1 MLVPTTGITPNE
13 RHIGHAGRGMSAIP
27 LFVRRF
33 PPHVF
38 PPFRRSLSLGDSHLP
53 KDNWQVIVIS
63 PSRKYVAELLPVISN
78 EIADAPVI
86 EFGGYP
92 STDAL
97 HDLPLSSTP
106 SVCFLDASSDQKAA
120 LTVLAALSA
129 LKANLHIV
137 VLVEEADP
145 NLILQCL
152 RGGAQEFLTRPF
164 TQEQLRQ
171 VLEKL
176 SRLSPSL
183 SLERGRITAIVPA
196 KGACGATTLASN
208 LAVHYKRISD
218 GRVLLADLDP
228 LTGTVS
234 FLLKLKS
241 TYSFLDAL
249 QHADSLD
256 ADLWKGLVGSSQG
269 VDVLLPPENPVDGIQ
284 GLRSAAPILDFAR
297 RIYDHIVVDV
307 GSIYG
312 DWTVSIARAADD
324 VLVVSTN
331 ELPSLQA
338 TARGL
343 QYLESAGVQR
353 HKTKLIVNR
362 FNKDAGL
369 NKEMIEMA
377 LHTEVHHLV
386 PSDYE
391 NVQRALLDG
400 KVIPT
405 TTPFG
410 KSLLTLSQGLLGKT
424 GKETPPAKK
433 PASGG
438 VFSGSLTGLFK
449 AFSRG

>member
-1 MLVPTTGITPNE
+1 M
-13 RHIGHAGRGMSAIP
+13 
-27 LFVRRF
+27 
-33 PPHVF
+33 
-38 PPFRRSLSLGDSHLP
+38 P

-63 PSRKYVAELLPVISN
+63 PSRNYIAELLPVVSN
-78 EIADAPVI
+78 EMTDAPVI
-86 EFGGYP
+86 EIGGYP
-92 STDAL
+92 ASAAL
-97 HDLPLSSTP
+97 QELPLGSMP
-106 SVCFLDASSDQKAA
+106 SVCFLDVSSDRETGLAV
-120 LTVLAALSA
+120 LTGLTA
-129 LKANLHIV
+129 LKANLHVV

-152 RGGAQEFLTRPF
+152 RSGAQEFLTRPF

-183 SLERGRITAIVPA
+183 STERGRVTAIIPA
-196 KGACGATTLASN
+196 KGACGATTLACN
-208 LAVHYKRISD
+208 LAVHHKRLSE

-256 ADLWKGLVGSSQG
+256 ADLWKGLVCTSQNI
-269 VDVLLPPENPVDGIQ
+269 DVLLPPENPVDSIQ
-284 GLRSAAPILDFAR
+284 GLRSAAPVLDFAR
-297 RIYDHIVVDV
+297 RVYDHVVVDV

-312 DWTVSIARAADD
+312 DWTVSIARAADE

-331 ELPSLQA
+331 ELPALQA

-343 QYLESAGVQR
+343 QYLESAGIQR
-353 HKTKLIVNR
+353 HKTKLIINR

-377 LHTEVHHLV
+377 LHTDVHHLV
-386 PSDYE
+386 PSDYD

-405 TTPFG
+405 TTAFG

-424 GKETPPAKK
+424 GKEAQPAKK
-433 PASGG
+433 ASSGG
-438 VFSGSLTGLFK
+438 VFSGSITGLFK
-449 AFSRG
+449 AFSRS

>member
-1 MLVPTTGITPNE
+1 M
-13 RHIGHAGRGMSAIP
+13 
-27 LFVRRF
+27 
-33 PPHVF
+33 
-38 PPFRRSLSLGDSHLP
+38 P

-63 PSRKYVAELLPVISN
+63 PSRNYIAELLPVVSN
-78 EIADAPVI
+78 EMADAPVI
-86 EFGGYP
+86 EIGGYP
-92 STDAL
+92 APDAL
-97 HDLPLSSTP
+97 RDLPLSSTP
-106 SVCFLDASSDQKAA
+106 SVCFLDVSSDQKTAFS
-120 LTVLAALSA
+120 VLSGIAA

-137 VLVEEADP
+137 VLVEEANP

-164 TQEQLRQ
+164 TQEQLRH

-183 SLERGRITAIVPA
+183 SAERGRITAIIPA
-196 KGACGATTLASN
+196 KGACGATTMACN
-208 LAVHYKRISD
+208 LAVHYKRISE

-256 ADLWKGLVGSSQG
+256 ADLWKGLVCTSQG
-269 VDVLLPPENPVDGIQ
+269 IDVLLPPENPVDSIQ

-297 RIYDHIVVDV
+297 RMYDHVVVDV

-312 DWTVSIARAADD
+312 DWTVSVARAADE

-343 QYLESAGVQR
+343 QYLESSGIQR
-353 HKTKLIVNR
+353 HKTKLVINR

-377 LHTEVHHLV
+377 LHTDVHHLV

-405 TTPFG
+405 TTAFG
-410 KSLLTLSQGLLGKT
+410 KSLLALSQGLLGKT
-424 GKETPPAKK
+424 GKEAAPAKK
-433 PASGG
+433 ASSGG
-438 VFSGSLTGLFK
+438 MFSGSLTGLFK
-449 AFSRG
+449 AFSRS